1 MVFASRSTG
10 ETSLDAG
17 MWYTEIFFTSSLG
30 FFGGKNHRAR
40 NIVIMD
46 PLETGLRATCDF
58 PGVPFSSEGEIL
70 IENIPAALEKVDTE
84 RWKND

>member
-1 MVFASRSTG
+1 MVYGDILHRQ
-10 ETSLDAG
+10 L
-17 MWYTEIFFTSSLG
+17 LG

-70 IENIPAALEKVDTE
+70 IENISIYRGGCTSDPLGKGVMVNHAE
-84 RWKND
+84 